1 MPHPKPLAFRY
12 SAFESYTSDFISSAA
27 CGASPAEIPH
37 CSKSKFWP
45 RPITSRIDMCGA
57 FEGLW
62 MIRRLDFKVVLFF
75 VLLTVVMTIGVI
87 ALWEGVLRPPFYA
100 WVEARYPGSAY
111 TQTRWNIQQRVE
123 HFFISVTV
131 DALVVTLLLRIVHRQ
146 QRKLRESEERYRA
159 LFEQARDGI
168 GLVHLTHYHLVE
180 ANDKF
185 CELLG
190 LRPQDCIGQDVREL
204 LRAHAQPEFMMPSN
218 GHPSGETE
226 LVIRTTNAESVPVS
240 ISLTPLSTDSEEVM
254 ILVLRDLSQRKQLEA
269 EREEMQRQLYQS
281 SKLASIGELS
291 AGVAHEINNPLNG
304 VINFA
309 QLLKDEDKPRSAFEN
324 QMIDGIIDEGG
335 RIAKI
340 VRGLLAF
347 ARAETH
353 ELEQVHFADSV
364 ETSVALFGRQFEKAG
379 ISFEIDVEPNLPLVR
394 ADGSRLRQVVV
405 NMISNAY
412 YALTAK
418 SFGPSEQKVFRITA
432 RRAGRSVRVEF
443 YDNGVGIKR
452 EDIGK
457 VFDPF
462 FTTRREAG
470 GTGLGLSVSF
480 GIIRDFGGTIS
491 VESEEGRFTRF
502 VIELSA
508 VEAGVAEYA

>member
-1 MPHPKPLAFRY
+1 
-12 SAFESYTSDFISSAA
+12 
-27 CGASPAEIPH
+27 
-37 CSKSKFWP
+37 
-45 RPITSRIDMCGA
+45 
-57 FEGLW
+57 
-62 MIRRLDFKVVLFF
+62 MIRRFDFKVVLFF
-75 VLLTVVMTIGVI
+75 VLLTVIMTIGVI
-87 ALWEGVLRPPFYA
+87 VLWEEVLRPPFYA
-100 WVEARYPGSAY
+100 WVETRYPGVAY
-111 TQTRWNIQQRVE
+111 AQFRWNIQQRVE

-146 QRKLRESEERYRA
+146 QRRLRESEERYRA

-168 GLVHLTHYHLVE
+168 GVVRLTDYRLVE
-180 ANDKF
+180 ANDKV
-185 CELLG
+185 CALLG
-190 LRPQDCIGQDVREL
+190 LRQQDCIGRDIRKL
-204 LRAHAQPEFMMPSN
+204 LRTSTADAQPELN
-218 GHPSGETE
+218 GHISGESE
-226 LVIRTTNAESVPVS
+226 LVIQTAQGKSLPVS
-240 ISLTPLSTDSEEVM
+240 VSFTPLSTDGEEVM
-254 ILVLRDLSQRKQLEA
+254 ILVLRDLSVRKQLET

-309 QLLKDEDKPRSAFEN
+309 QLLKDEERPRSEFEQ

-347 ARAETH
+347 ARTETH

-364 ETSVALFGRQFEKAG
+364 ETSMALFGRQFEKDG
-379 ISFEIDVEPNLPLVR
+379 ISVEIDLEPNLPLVR
-394 ADGSRLRQVVV
+394 ADVSRLRQVVV
-405 NMISNAY
+405 NMISNAHH
-412 YALTAK
+412 ALKAK
-418 SFGPSEQKVFRITA
+418 TFDSLEAKVFRITA
-432 RRAGRSVRVEF
+432 RRAGKSGEIVRVEF

-452 EDIGK
+452 EDLAK

-491 VESEEGRFTRF
+491 VESEAGKFTRF
-502 VIELSA
+502 IIELAA
-508 VEAGVAEYA
+508 VEAKSHKGAQKAQTH